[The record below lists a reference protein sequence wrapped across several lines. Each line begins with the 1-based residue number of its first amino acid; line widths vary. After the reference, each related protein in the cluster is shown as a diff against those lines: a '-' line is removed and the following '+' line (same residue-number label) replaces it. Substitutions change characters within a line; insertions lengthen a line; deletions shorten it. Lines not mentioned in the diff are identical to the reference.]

1 MTIFMTVVICVYV
14 FGGSALFLY
23 KSMKKKDK

>member
-1 MTIFMTVVICVYV
+1 MTAFMTILICVYV
-14 FGGSALFLY
+14 FGGSALCLY